1 MKLSKHDLVQ
11 LLHTQGDNATANRVA
26 EALPDEID
34 TERDRELL
42 ATVGLDQARLAAHL
56 AAASLHI
63 IG

>member
-11 LLHTQGDNATANRVA
+11 LLHTQGDNATADRVA
-26 EALPDEID
+26 EALPEQID

-42 ATVGLDQARLAAHL
+42 TSVGLDQARLSAHL
-56 AAASLHI
+56 AASSIHI

>member
-11 LLHTQGDNATANRVA
+11 LLHTQGDNATAERLA
-26 EALPDEID
+26 EALPEQID

-42 ATVGLDQARLAAHL
+42 ASVGLDQARLAAHL
-56 AAASLHI
+56 AAASIHI